1 MKQKNLIL
9 VGVAVVCGLIAA
21 VLTSQMGAKGRA
33 KVDEVAI
40 PVASKEIPIGT
51 RIPAEEVAKWVKM
64 KNFPKDSAP
73 LAFVPTLEEMGGKYV
88 MNRTYRIDE
97 PFNPLDVSS
106 TGMMAPPEGY
116 GMMSLPIQPDAAVSG
131 FIRPGTHV
139 DVWASVMKRK
149 NSQYVAIPMFLDMLV
164 LAVNQ
169 DATGMASGGGA
180 YVGVS
185 MVSMAVKPEHTEL
198 FQLAIARGAQLRLVM
213 RHPDQDKV
221 SKYGKQL
228 SVNEIR
234 DILTD
239 KEKEEDKPAV
249 VAAPPVVKP
258 EMVKIQ
264 VATKDL
270 PAQTELTPELLAEAF
285 KIQEVPVDQVPAN
298 AVRRLSEHVGRFLQ
312 KDLAENQFVPLAYL
326 GGKMTEV
333 APPPVAQKDP
343 EPEPKKPEI
352 KPAPG
357 PDVAGPKAEP
367 PEIIK
372 PVPPKV
378 ARKPKPQ
385 YEYLSMSGA
394 SGTIWIRFE
403 KLPNGELR
411 KIGPVTAAELREP
424 PVSEEPKAE
433 SSGRT
438 L

>member
-51 RIPAEEVAKWVKM
+51 RIPAEEVAKWVKI

-169 DATGMASGGGA
+169 DATGMASNGGA

-213 RHPDQDKV
+213 RHPDQGKV

-228 SVNEIR
+228 TVNAIR

-239 KEKEEDKPAV
+239 KEKEDDKPAV

-258 EMVKIQ
+258 ETVRIQ
-264 VATKDL
+264 VATKDI

-285 KIQEVPVDQVPAN
+285 KDQEVPVDQVPAN

-343 EPEPKKPEI
+343 EPM

-357 PDVAGPKAEP
+357 PDVAGPKSEP
-367 PEIIK
+367 PELPKKVVRK
-372 PVPPKV
+372 PQ
-378 ARKPKPQ
+378 PKPQ

-394 SGTIWIRFE
+394 SGTIWVRFE

-424 PVSEEPKAE
+424 PASEEPKAE
-433 SSGRT
+433 QSGRT